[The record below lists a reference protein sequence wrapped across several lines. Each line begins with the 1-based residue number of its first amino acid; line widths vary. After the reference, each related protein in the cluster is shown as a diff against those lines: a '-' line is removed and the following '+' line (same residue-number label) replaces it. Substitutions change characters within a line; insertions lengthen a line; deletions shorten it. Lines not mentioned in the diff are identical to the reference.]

1 MNTTLNK
8 RAVAYLF
15 DLIIIIIIISLV
27 SVIYHPDISFLN
39 NKLDDVSLGYL
50 NKDIGFSDYF
60 KEMSLIYKEIDKTNI
75 FINII
80 NIFIIIIYFVIV
92 PYFNGSHTICKKFMH
107 IKVKMK
113 NNIELNIIS
122 FFIRNLL
129 INGLLY
135 LIMVV
140 IGSLIIPGDY
150 YFIFITLFGIVQII
164 LLLVSMIMVL
174 YRKDRRGLHDV
185 FASTRV
191 SNCR

>member
-15 DLIIIIIIISLV
+15 DLIIIIVIISLV
-27 SVIYHPDISFLN
+27 SVIYYPDISFLN
-39 NKLDDVSLGYL
+39 NKLDDVGLGYL
-50 NKDIGFSDYF
+50 NKDMSFSDYF
-60 KEMSLIYKEIDKTNI
+60 KETSSIYKEIDKTNI
-75 FINII
+75 FINFI
-80 NIFIIIIYFVIV
+80 NILIIIIYFVVV
-92 PYFNGSHTICKKFMH
+92 PFFNSGQTLGKKFMH

-113 NNIELNIIS
+113 SNTKLSIIS
-122 FFIRNLL
+122 LFIRNLL

-140 IGSLIIPGDY
+140 IGSLIVPGNY
-150 YFIFITLFGIVQII
+150 YFIFITVFGIVQIV

-174 YRKDRRGLHDV
+174 YRKDRRGLHDI